1 MSGRSILVLAGVL
14 LGWGVLGA
22 SSAPASRSTA
32 SESQVGKVV
41 DVAPGWL
48 VVLTEQGFQVF
59 DRGKE
64 LSWSRRPVKRG
75 DRVWLQARSHLERLE
90 ILEGQEQGPGLR
102 RELPGQVPLPPQD
115 WTDERG
121 FTPS

>member
-1 MSGRSILVLAGVL
+1 MRVRYFRTTGWVL
-14 LGWGVLGA
+14 LGWALIGA
-22 SSAPASRSTA
+22 SPGVALEKTMA
-32 SESQVGKVV
+32 ESQVGRVV
-41 DVAPGWL
+41 DVTPGWL
-48 VVLTEQGFQVF
+48 ILRTEQGFQVF

-75 DRVWLQARSHLERLE
+75 DRVWIQARSHLERLE
-90 ILEGQEQGPGLR
+90 ILEGQEQRPGLQ